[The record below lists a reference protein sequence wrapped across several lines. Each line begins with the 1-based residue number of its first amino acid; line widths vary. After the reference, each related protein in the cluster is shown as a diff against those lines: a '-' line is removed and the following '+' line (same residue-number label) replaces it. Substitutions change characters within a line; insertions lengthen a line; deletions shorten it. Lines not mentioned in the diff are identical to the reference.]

1 MPITNSYSFLVGPL
15 MAAVALGV
23 IILLCRWVFSTSTR
37 DARSAAEAQR
47 ARSRGDYGLLVPIAT
62 VRTRDDGE
70 MLRGLL
76 HDAHIRCTVTESG
89 SEPERAWT
97 VLVFREDALRARDL
111 VSS

>member
-37 DARSAAEAQR
+37 DARSAAEAQK
-47 ARSRGDYGLLVPIAT
+47 ARTRGDYGLLVPIAT
-62 VRTRDDGE
+62 VRTHDDGE
-70 MLRGLL
+70 MLRDLL
-76 HDAHIRCTVTESG
+76 RDAGIRCSVTESG
-89 SEPERAWT
+89 PSPEQEWT
-97 VLVFREDALRARDL
+97 VLVFRDDALRARDL